1 MCWWKSGWAS
11 TQPGAA
17 LAAARRREIALMP
30 PTAVTLGEL
39 RACGDVPAALAA
51 RRRITALIPEVH
63 VAEGAA
69 WLTVPAGLEYP
80 L

>member
-1 MCWWKSGWAS
+1 ME
-11 TQPGAA
+11 PDAA
-17 LAAARRREIALMP
+17 LAAARQREIALMP

-39 RACGDVPAALAA
+39 RACGNVPAALAA
-51 RRRITALIPEVH
+51 RRRITALIPEVYL
-63 VAEGAA
+63 ANGAA

>member
-1 MCWWKSGWAS
+1 ME
-11 TQPGAA
+11 PRAA
-17 LAAARRREIALMP
+17 LAAASRGEIALFP

-39 RACGDVPAALAA
+39 RACGEVPAALAA
-51 RRRITALIPEVH
+51 RRRITALIPEVFL
-63 VAEGAA
+63 ANGAA